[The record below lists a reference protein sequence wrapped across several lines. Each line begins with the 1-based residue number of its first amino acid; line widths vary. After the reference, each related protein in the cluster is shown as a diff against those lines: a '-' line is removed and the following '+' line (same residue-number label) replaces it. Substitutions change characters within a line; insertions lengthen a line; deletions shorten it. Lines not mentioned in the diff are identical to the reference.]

1 MKKLLSLLLALS
13 LVLVACSTGGEVT
26 KMTKDD
32 GQGNVSTVE
41 LHSEGDKV
49 TRQISENVFDS
60 AYLSVTEDMIT
71 ENLDQFKN
79 SYNSV
84 DGISYDYKI
93 DENGIVT
100 EKIEVDYKNIDWD
113 KYEQLDGVVLDG
125 DPQNGIS
132 LQRTI
137 DIFEQGGFEIV
148 K

>member
-60 AYLSVTEDMIT
+60 AYLSVTEDMLT

>member
-60 AYLSVTEDMIT
+60 AYLSVTEDMLT

-93 DENGIVT
+93 DENGIIT
-100 EKIEVDYKNIDWD
+100 ETIDVDYNNIDWD
-113 KYEQLDGVVLDG
+113 GYGQLDGVILEG

-132 LQRTI
+132 LEKTVGL
-137 DIFEQGGFEIV
+137 FEESGFTKAE
-148 K
+148 

>member
-1 MKKLLSLLLALS
+1 MKRLLSLLLALS

-60 AYLSVTEDMIT
+60 AYLSVTEDMLT

-93 DENGIVT
+93 DENGIIT
-100 EKIEVDYKNIDWD
+100 ETIDVDYNNIDWD
-113 KYEQLDGVVLDG
+113 GYGQLDGVILEG

-132 LQRTI
+132 LEKTVGL
-137 DIFEQGGFEIV
+137 FEESGFTKAE
-148 K
+148 